1 MSIQAKAP
9 QAPPRGFNSLSNSG
23 YYSSSSSMSGY
34 SSMASSDLSR
44 RLIYS
49 IVDGDASDDFT
60 VDYNTGVI
68 SVINSLDYEI
78 TPTYQLVNKD
88 YYM

>member
-1 MSIQAKAP
+1 
-9 QAPPRGFNSLSNSG
+9 
-23 YYSSSSSMSGY
+23 MSGY

-78 TPTYQLVNKD
+78 TPTYQLVI
-88 YYM
+88 

>member
-1 MSIQAKAP
+1 
-9 QAPPRGFNSLSNSG
+9 
-23 YYSSSSSMSGY
+23 MSGY

-78 TPTYQLVNKD
+78 TPTYQLVIFKIIICENSLLASLC
-88 YYM
+88 MFLNLFI